1 MVEREKKIELMCI
14 EKVSLQNKEPVL
26 PIREQRKV
34 VAGFEFLS
42 LVQLMEIFSLTSY
55 IYEVT

>member
-1 MVEREKKIELMCI
+1 MVERKKKIELMCI

>member
-1 MVEREKKIELMCI
+1 MAERKKKLELMCI

-55 IYEVT
+55 MYEVT